1 MDEKAFEELVNR
13 FCEDSKRIMQVSEE
27 TNKVAGDMNK
37 LMDEGLRRMSYL
49 EGQNEQL
56 EKRIAD
62 VKDSIRWTLF
72 AIGTIIIGLLTKIAF
87 F

>member
-1 MDEKAFEELVNR
+1 MDEKAFEELINR
-13 FCEDSKRIMQVSEE
+13 FCEDSKRVMKVSEE